1 MKKYVFIIAI
11 VAIVVMCSGCTGMF
25 HPISS
30 NDNWRNNI
38 LGGGNAS
45 GMMQNIVGDSSSAGK
60 TLDMLVGIQIR
71 SIS

>member
-1 MKKYVFIIAI
+1 MKKYVIIIAI

-45 GMMQNIVGDSSSAGK
+45 GMMQNIVGDSSSEGK
-60 TLDMLVGIQIR
+60 TLDMLEIIQLR
-71 SIS
+71 T